1 MMVGSHPL
9 HPEEGQSDGEI
20 REGTVKYGVEVQIPV
35 FKLEII
41 KKKYIMQA
49 IYKTNIS
56 FGEMRPTIGRSK

>member
-41 KKKYIMQA
+41 KKKIHYVG
-49 IYKTNIS
+49 NL
-56 FGEMRPTIGRSK
+56 